1 MNTNFCKNRIRNDQ
15 KKFFC
20 FGGFCRGV
28 YQKEG
33 IKLTRVR
40 YYL

>member
-15 KKFFC
+15 KMFFL
-20 FGGFCRGV
+20 FRVGG
-28 YQKEG
+28 YKKEG